1 MSTLFVKV
9 FSGFPVIL
17 GPSNITLG
25 FANISILKLVVIT
38 LPLYVALA
46 SISLPASTF
55 TLAPV

>member
-25 FANISILKLVVIT
+25 SGNMSIFRLVDT
-38 LPLYVALA
+38 TFPLYVALA
-46 SISLPASTF
+46 SISLPA
-55 TLAPV
+55 